1 MTKKCIAVL
10 YGGGGSEHEISL
22 VSGKYITESVDKN
35 LYEILPILR
44 EKNSNFFHDGREISF
59 TKNGILDQMKFKKI
73 DLAIIWFHGHPGE
86 TGHIQG
92 LFELLQIPFVGCHLE
107 GMQRCWNKIN
117 TKLWLEKLNV
127 PVVPYIFL
135 SAFNE
140 TELAKVH
147 EFRKLH
153 PKIFIKASSQ
163 GSSVGCF
170 EVKDGDHIETLIKEA
185 FKYSDYVL
193 VEKYV
198 KAREIEF
205 SAFSFNQELRVEGPG
220 EINCDVGFYSYD
232 EKYSSQSKAVVKTVV
247 QDISENTITRLKSQ
261 IKTMFKQLGLKD
273 FSRFDFFYLNDQE
286 IYLNEINTIPGCTP
300 ISIFPKLIEQSGISF
315 PKFLNDL
322 IKNSL

>member
-1 MTKKCIAVL
+1 MTKKTIAVL

-22 VSGKYITESVDKN
+22 VSGKYICQSVDSSC
-35 LYEILPILR
+35 YEVLPVIR
-44 EKNSNFFHDGREISF
+44 EKNGNFYVNGDEVSF
-59 TKNGILDQMKFKKI
+59 SKKGLLNKGDFKAI

-92 LFELLQIPFVGCHLE
+92 LFDLLQIPYVGCGLE
-107 GMQRCWNKIN
+107 AMQRCWNKIN

-127 PVVPYIFL
+127 PVVPYVFL
-135 SAFNE
+135 SEFNE
-140 TELAKVH
+140 IELAKVH
-147 EFRKLH
+147 TFRAKH

-170 EVKDGDHIETLIKEA
+170 EVKDQDDVEALIKEA
-185 FKYSDYVL
+185 FKFSDYVL

-205 SAFSFNQELRVEGPG
+205 SAFNYQNELKVEGPG
-220 EINCDVGFYSYD
+220 EINCDVGFYSYE
-232 EKYSSQSKAVVKTVV
+232 EKYSDKSKAVVKTEVS
-247 QDISENTITRLKSQ
+247 DISPKTIEKLKTQ
-261 IKTMFKQLGLKD
+261 IKQMFKQLGLKD

-300 ISIFPKLIEQSGISF
+300 ISIFPKLIVQSGIPF